1 MHFAQQADCRRLCL
15 CVGCCSGCKFTL
27 HLVARHCE
35 CSKALSCRACRR
47 DADFAWQLS
56 VPIYH
61 PTTTLVMVVY
71 GEAGRGK
78 ITFLGKLHYRI
89 SYLMYLN
96 HRSGGRGQQP
106 GDWGPHWELT

>member
-1 MHFAQQADCRRLCL
+1 MLKIGPHWARSNIRWARWCTANLGCSPLVRT
-15 CVGCCSGCKFTL
+15 CVSVKLNQNTPCSSVMRS
-27 HLVARHCE
+27 H
-35 CSKALSCRACRR
+35 RR
-47 DADFAWQLS
+47 DADLAWQLS

-96 HRSGGRGQQP
+96 HR
-106 GDWGPHWELT
+106 

>member
-1 MHFAQQADCRRLCL
+1 
-15 CVGCCSGCKFTL
+15 
-27 HLVARHCE
+27 
-35 CSKALSCRACRR
+35 
-47 DADFAWQLS
+47 

-96 HRSGGRGQQP
+96 HRSVGLCVGF
-106 GDWGPHWELT
+106 

>member
-1 MHFAQQADCRRLCL
+1 
-15 CVGCCSGCKFTL
+15 
-27 HLVARHCE
+27 
-35 CSKALSCRACRR
+35 
-47 DADFAWQLS
+47 

-96 HRSGGRGQQP
+96 HR
-106 GDWGPHWELT
+106 

>member
-1 MHFAQQADCRRLCL
+1 VAGGCAQVPPLSIIFSGREQSQILSGSDDWFVYVMTNFL
-15 CVGCCSGCKFTL
+15 CVYC
-27 HLVARHCE
+27 RH
-35 CSKALSCRACRR
+35 

-96 HRSGGRGQQP
+96 QRSALEE
-106 GDWGPHWELT
+106 GPPCNIL

>member
-1 MHFAQQADCRRLCL
+1 LL
-15 CVGCCSGCKFTL
+15 IG
-27 HLVARHCE
+27 
-35 CSKALSCRACRR
+35 RR
-47 DADFAWQLS
+47 DANFAWELS

-96 HRSGGRGQQP
+96 HRYDERFSSVSAMISIQYA
-106 GDWGPHWELT
+106 

>member
-1 MHFAQQADCRRLCL
+1 MYCR
-15 CVGCCSGCKFTL
+15 
-27 HLVARHCE
+27 H
-35 CSKALSCRACRR
+35 

-96 HRSGGRGQQP
+96 HRSALEE
-106 GDWGPHWELT
+106 GPPCNIL

>member
-1 MHFAQQADCRRLCL
+1 MCCASVRVVTCAYDCC
-15 CVGCCSGCKFTL
+15 
-27 HLVARHCE
+27 AANRH
-35 CSKALSCRACRR
+35 
-47 DADFAWQLS
+47 DADFSWQLS

-71 GEAGRGK
+71 GEAGRGR

-96 HRSGGRGQQP
+96 HR
-106 GDWGPHWELT
+106 

>member
-1 MHFAQQADCRRLCL
+1 MMLCRQ
-15 CVGCCSGCKFTL
+15 
-27 HLVARHCE
+27 
-35 CSKALSCRACRR
+35 
-47 DADFAWQLS
+47 DADLAWQLS

-89 SYLMYLN
+89 SHLMYLN
-96 HRSGGRGQQP
+96 HRCVCVGGTFCVRGWVF
-106 GDWGPHWELT
+106 GVMGRRGGARSHSWGSCITGSAT